1 MTPRRGLLG
10 PLVLITVG
18 VVFLLANFGYI
29 APLSIVALFSLWPL
43 VLIVVGIDIA
53 IGHRW
58 PIAALAA
65 DVLVIAAGFALVAVQ
80 PASPGGV
87 FFFSTDPSEG
97 GGNASVSVPRSDAKT
112 MTLRLSAGA
121 GTYDLRGGG
130 SDLVRADSDH
140 QDLRLRSATRLGDR
154 MDVRIDQGP
163 FGGFRFGPGGAS
175 HVQVHV
181 ANDVPTSLT
190 VDAGAGEFV
199 IDLSDT
205 KVTDARVNVGAAS
218 LHVVLPRATGD
229 VPVTISAGASSV
241 VIEIPDGVEA
251 RITTS
256 GGLTS
261 TRYDNPRISGSETS
275 GYATAKDRVTVRVT
289 SGASSVVV
297 R

>member
-1 MTPRRGLLG
+1 MTPRRGLVW
-10 PLVLITVG
+10 PLLLIAVG
-18 VVFLLANFGYI
+18 LFFLLANFGFI
-29 APLSIVALFSLWPL
+29 APLSIVSLLSLWPL
-43 VLIVVGIDIA
+43 ILIVIGIDIA
-53 IGHRW
+53 IGRRW

-65 DVLVIAAGFALVAVQ
+65 DVLVIAAGVALVAVQ
-80 PASPGGV
+80 PASPGGL
-87 FFFSTDPSEG
+87 FFSGGASE

-121 GTYDLRGGG
+121 GTYELRGGG
-130 SDLVRADSDH
+130 SDLVRAESDR
-140 QDLRLRSATRLGDR
+140 QDLRLRSATRVGDR
-154 MDVRIDQGP
+154 IDVRIDLGP
-163 FGGFRFGPGGAS
+163 IGRFPLVPSGGS

-205 KVTDARVNVGAAS
+205 KITDARVNVGAAS

-261 TRYDNPRISGSETS
+261 TRYDNPRISGAETS

-289 SGASSVVV
+289 SGASSVVI